1 MQVGARPDGSLGVAQ
16 SGVWRFKDIQCCL
29 EFLSRTEETGPQISK
44 SGASSLVSEPPSLLR
59 SVLLSFPGTPPPGCL
74 PTADM
79 CLSPAKTWGTW
90 PSLLAQLLPRL
101 LWNLRVFVSFVQDK
115 RFFPPCEHTGVWAG
129 GTWRRDDL
137 ERFHVLF
144 LLHVEV
150 STPEWS
156 VEGMRNPVRMLGL
169 WP

>member
-1 MQVGARPDGSLGVAQ
+1 MGD
-16 SGVWRFKDIQCCL
+16 
-29 EFLSRTEETGPQISK
+29 
-44 SGASSLVSEPPSLLR
+44 
-59 SVLLSFPGTPPPGCL
+59 
-74 PTADM
+74 
-79 CLSPAKTWGTW
+79 
-90 PSLLAQLLPRL
+90 LAQPLGSTLTKASL
-101 LWNLRVFVSFVQDK
+101 ELKSFRVLCAGQEI
-115 RFFPPCEHTGVWAG
+115 FPPCEYTGVWAG

-156 VEGMRNPVRMLGL
+156 VEGMRNPVGMLGL